1 MQCLVDMAFTVPY
14 FAPVNSVEHLTL
26 WGLAGGRRNC
36 VDESISKNPRVYYV
50 LMKFKIDYVA
60 YEHVL

>member
-1 MQCLVDMAFTVPY
+1 MVVQDRTTKDYVCIP
-14 FAPVNSVEHLTL
+14 
-26 WGLAGGRRNC
+26 RRNF
-36 VDESISKNPRVYYV
+36 ISKNPRVYYV